1 MEVAPKVNIEGGI
14 EGNVAGLKVK
24 EDFCRG
30 DGQET
35 TNLEEDLDNS
45 GRGQNLECEGNY
57 VRVSK
62 EDEIGGSRG
71 KGRSSDNWG
80 HCHEKENPKGID
92 KAKNTTKKSTTLGL
106 KSKYE
111 C

>member
-1 MEVAPKVNIEGGI
+1 MEGAPKVNIEGGI

-35 TNLEEDLDNS
+35 TNLEEDLENS
-45 GRGQNLECEGNY
+45 GRGQNLECKGNY

-62 EDEIGGSRG
+62 EGEIEGSRG
-71 KGRSSDNWG
+71 KGRREGGSDNWG
-80 HCHEKENPKGID
+80 HCHGKENPKGID
-92 KAKNTTKKSTTLGL
+92 
-106 KSKYE
+106 
-111 C
+111 